1 MSDSNKPLFSRPVLA
16 AIMLFCTLA
25 IWLLNLTASNST
37 TLPTPK
43 VEAWST
49 TSGIPVV
56 WLKQE
61 AWENS
66 NKVELRFVFRSVTTN
81 TALIETT
88 LAMLMSD
95 SLPLSTA
102 SINQR
107 LAPLAASA
115 NSYYDHENQV
125 IGLTL
130 NNETDYLL
138 PSLSLIT
145 KWLKDPDFKRRTF
158 DNWQT
163 QRSKSPNAQHVLED
177 ALFFDSA
184 EEQVSKNLMP
194 ASLEHIVDY
203 YQSLKNAVV
212 AIYVVGDLTLE
223 AQQSLQTA
231 LNAISQ
237 DFKIAK
243 DPAEKI
249 QHEPISSTIQQNQGD
264 LWQTRSAIAL
274 KPVATIKEWISLQ
287 IWGAD
292 LVSTLNKQQ
301 HIDFVQLALTL
312 SPKNPWAWWSIQYS
326 NNPIIT
332 PTASNE
338 KMDQLINAK
347 SLVFT
352 EQVPSVQDEK
362 TFQALL
368 DAFKTQLETQA
379 LSPTW
384 WSYIAT
390 QIAHLDGPLT
400 LEQFANNYQEA
411 VNSFTTEDYQTA
423 LSQLLTP
430 SSYQEIQVYQ

>member
-25 IWLLNLTASNST
+25 IWLLNLTATSS

-43 VEAWST
+43 VETWT
-49 TSGIPVV
+49 TSSGVPVV

-61 AWENS
+61 TWENS
-66 NKVELRFVFRSVTTN
+66 NKVELRFAFRSVTTN
-81 TALIETT
+81 TVLIETT

-138 PSLSLIT
+138 PSLSLVT
-145 KWLKDPDFKRRTF
+145 KWLKSPDFKRRTF
-158 DNWQT
+158 DNWQA
-163 QRSKSPNAQHVLED
+163 QRPLSPDAQHELED

-184 EEQVSKNLMP
+184 AEQISRNRTP
-194 ASLEHIVDY
+194 ASLERIIDY
-203 YQSLKNAVV
+203 YQSLKNAAV
-212 AIYVVGDLTLE
+212 AIYIVGDLTLE
-223 AQQSLQTA
+223 AQKSLQTA
-231 LNAISQ
+231 LNEISR
-237 DFKIAK
+237 DFQIAK
-243 DPAEKI
+243 NPAEQI
-249 QHEPISSTIQQNQGD
+249 QHEPLSTIIQQNQGE

-292 LVSTLNKQQ
+292 LVATLNQQQ

-312 SPKNPWAWWSIQYS
+312 SPTNPWAWWSIQYS
-326 NNPIIT
+326 NNPIIA
-332 PTASNE
+332 PTVSNE
-338 KMDQLINAK
+338 EMDQLIDAK

-352 EQVPSVQDEK
+352 EQVPSIKSEK
-362 TFQALL
+362 RFQTLL
-368 DAFKTQLETQA
+368 DTFKTQLETQA

-390 QIAHLDGPLT
+390 QITHVDSQLT

-411 VNSFTTEDYQTA
+411 VDSFSAEDYQVA
-423 LSQLLTP
+423 LTQLLIS